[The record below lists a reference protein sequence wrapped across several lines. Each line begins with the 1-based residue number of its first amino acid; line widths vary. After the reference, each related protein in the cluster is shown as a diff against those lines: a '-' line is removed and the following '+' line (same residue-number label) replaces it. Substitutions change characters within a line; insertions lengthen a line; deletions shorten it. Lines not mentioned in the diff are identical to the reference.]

1 MAIEYLKIVFGW
13 TPLWRAYF
21 SEEILI
27 FWNWTVDGNVSLK
40 VERNFGEEDFECL
53 LVMNLVFDLL
63 SSFLR
68 KNEAPIG
75 LIEKL
80 KVYEGFIDIIQFFN
94 HLIVNVPIFL
104 EFIVSGLRSVSSYSM
119 KVHHHESWVRLSN
132 ILDLFVRLIPL
143 TKNFSE
149 LSNS

>member
-1 MAIEYLKIVFGW
+1 
-13 TPLWRAYF
+13 
-21 SEEILI
+21 
-27 FWNWTVDGNVSLK
+27 
-40 VERNFGEEDFECL
+40 
-53 LVMNLVFDLL
+53 MNLVFDLL

-80 KVYEGFIDIIQFFN
+80 KVYEGFINIIQFFN

-104 EFIVSGLRSVSSYSM
+104 EFIVSGFRSISSYSM
-119 KVHHHESWVRLSN
+119 KVHHHEILIRLSN
-132 ILDLFVRLIPL
+132 ILDLFMRLIPL